1 MSTEGLISDFAPL
14 FYAETPTGGT
24 VRGGHTITRAMDAT
38 IVALARPAKR
48 IGPTQVQ
55 SNGTAT
61 YVVGYVR
68 SHTSIKQLWLAWY
81 FHPDFTNSITPAT
94 NSIDLTITDAAGHT
108 IASSSDVVPV
118 GFKGVTTDALQA
130 VTPLDSTVVLGAS
143 GYIDLDAAAAVLT
156 DPSWSF
162 SFTYTASTTH
172 IPLDRIEG
180 WECPRTQIDSDDTYG
195 ALTGPENP
203 GNPILAG
210 STTTPVYE
218 RLMQTL
224 QGAALCN
231 RTLLSIAWPTSTSI
245 APVTASATFTAFTRM
260 LEGGTTPWS
269 WRVRPRV
276 VYAPN
281 SATGEPHRVR
291 YLYQV
296 SGGGTAAVKCT
307 ATSVGAASTQTATT
321 TGLASATWAWSDWQ
335 TINIP
340 TDGTDRIVSITFE
353 GKTTAGNFYI
363 AGIELEENQT

>member
-1 MSTEGLISDFAPL
+1 MSAEGLISDYAPL
-14 FYAETPTGGT
+14 FYAETQTGGT

-68 SHTSIKQLWLAWY
+68 SHTSIRQLWIAWY
-81 FHPDFTNSITPAT
+81 FHPDFTNTPAT
-94 NSIDLTITDAAGHT
+94 NSVDLTITDAAGHT

-118 GFKGVTTDALQA
+118 GFKGVTTDAVQA
-130 VTPLDSTVVLGAS
+130 VTPLDSTVILGAS

-162 SFTYTASTTH
+162 EFTYTASTTH

-180 WECPRTQIDSDDTYG
+180 WECPRTQVDSDDTYG

-245 APVTASATFTAFTRM
+245 APVTASATYTAFTRM

-269 WRVRPRV
+269 WRVRPRML
-276 VYAPN
+276 YAPN
-281 SATGEPHRVR
+281 SATGEPHKFRV
-291 YLYQV
+291 YYEV
-296 SGGGTAAVKCT
+296 TGGGSAAIQCN
-307 ATSVGAASTQTATT
+307 ATSVGTLSVGSATI

-335 TINIP
+335 TINVP
-340 TDGTDRIVSITFE
+340 TDGTDRIVAITFE
-353 GKTTAGNFYI
+353 GKTTAGSFYI